1 MNTATNAQN
10 NVVDRQELLEIVYA
24 ASSQIPSQVQAST
37 DRLKA
42 LLDNVGTYDAL
53 HEIAAEKSLPLPVR
67 QQSIIQFKNSALSHW
82 RSRKLLSEEYRTRI
96 RSRCMTFLHEEDDL
110 IAECNQVIVAK
121 IARLDYPHNWPSLLT
136 DLLTFIENALQMLF
150 SSSSVNMFS
159 TLVLRR
165 ALKVLNS
172 IVKEISSMKMM
183 TGIKTMGEITNQL
196 RGVLL
201 TYYSQLSSS
210 QLNPLLSPLI
220 PAALSQEHTLC
231 IIVVAHLVY
240 KCLVKLAVWAWPRIT
255 RRDKNESQDL
265 EAWFIEFFQS
275 STAQLKGLS
284 EQRISFV
291 LALRLSPD
299 NSPVTPV
306 TVDKLTRHV
315 RVFGKFFRR
324 LQQLEPAKFIE
335 LPTCNDMVLYYWE
348 NVVQA
353 TNGSTDMIKDSCNA
367 VFPIRFLVQAMV
379 LFKENL
385 AKWTPFRKG
394 GPVTETSIDHLWDDS
409 TLTDETPL
417 ALSQQFVEDA
427 VRLLVTRFIPL
438 NPTDLE
444 SWMSDPEEWVNEE
457 DKENDHWE
465 YELRPCGER
474 VLMTLASQ
482 YRDYVIPLMTTTF
495 KDIISQSATDLQS
508 VIQKEA
514 IYCAIGRC
522 ASRLRDVIP
531 FTEWMRHYL
540 AAEAKDTNPNF
551 PIIKRRIAWLI
562 GKWTSDM
569 STPAIDPIVWEIL
582 IHLLR
587 DRGEGTDSVVRFTSA
602 NALRECVDTVN
613 FDITVFAPFL
623 PVAVSELVKLMHEVD
638 TTEMKQRLA
647 KSLNVIIERSDSH
660 ITPHIQMVAE
670 CIPGLWTS
678 AGEDWLF
685 KALLLVVVTSLVT
698 SAKEHSLT
706 LMPLVIPLIQESLS
720 PGVAVNLDD
729 DALNLWLTAL
739 RNAPTLQGAPGLSL
753 LELFPLAISLLA
765 GNLDLLGKIIF
776 IVESYLFNFA
786 FEFMNAVTST
796 VTGQAVETNQRGLL
810 VTVCFMTQLAPSTL
824 WAEALYSSGFFNHVV
839 KVLRDDE
846 SSSALLTECIFVVA
860 RIAVQIVRCSSV
872 WYLLR
877 PKPAVF
883 RKHKY
888 GNLSLIS
895 IGDSLT
901 IMSEPRHRKLSAM
914 GIASLVSTGRHE
926 VLERIPNE
934 IFNLWTD
941 VLYEVRES
949 LQLAKDAE
957 DSGLKLHWDADAI
970 PESYYAGSQDTM
982 EYERR
987 KLVYERDP
995 VRTIQLTSFVASAL
1009 QEAEKACGSTQVFK
1023 EKYLDKTDPTVLMQ
1037 LKTELAG

>member
-1 MNTATNAQN
+1 MNTATNTQN
-10 NVVDRQELLEIVYA
+10 NVVNRQELLEIVYA

-37 DRLKA
+37 ERLKS

-82 RSRKLLSEEYRTRI
+82 RSRKLLSEEYRSRI

-110 IAECNQVIVAK
+110 IAECNEVIVAK

-136 DLLTFIENALQMLF
+136 DLLSFVESAIQALCIT
-150 SSSSVNMFS
+150 SSANMFS
-159 TLVLRR
+159 TLSLRR
-165 ALKVLNS
+165 GLKVLNA
-172 IVKEISSMKMM
+172 ILKEISSMKMM

-196 RGVLL
+196 RGVLH

-210 QLNPLLSPLI
+210 QLTPVLSPLN
-220 PAALSQEHTLC
+220 PAALSQEHTYC

-240 KCLVKLAVWAWPRIT
+240 KCLMKLAIWAWPRLT
-255 RRDKNESQDL
+255 KDNKNELQDL
-265 EAWFIEFFQS
+265 EAWFIELFQS
-275 STAQLKGLS
+275 STAQVKRLS
-284 EQRISFV
+284 EQRIGLM
-291 LALRLSPD
+291 LALRSSPD
-299 NSPVTPV
+299 TSPVTHA

-324 LQQLEPAKFIE
+324 LQQLEPAKFVE
-335 LPTCNDMVLYYWE
+335 LPTCNDVVLYYWE
-348 NVVQA
+348 KVVQA
-353 TNGSTDMIKDSCNA
+353 TNGPQDMIKDSPDV
-367 VFPIRFLVQAMV
+367 VFPVRFLVQAMV

-394 GPVTETSIDHLWDDS
+394 GPVTET
-409 TLTDETPL
+409 T
-417 ALSQQFVEDA
+417 LSQQFVEDA

-495 KDIISQSATDLQS
+495 KDIVSQSATDLQS

-522 ASRLRDVIP
+522 APRLRDAIQ
-531 FTEWMRHYL
+531 FTDWMRHYL
-540 AAEAKDTNPNF
+540 AAEARDTNPNF

-562 GKWTSDM
+562 GRWTSDM
-569 STPAIDPIVWEIL
+569 ATPATDPIMWEVL

-587 DRGEGTDSVVRFTSA
+587 DRGEGTDSVVRFTAA
-602 NALRECVDTVN
+602 NALRECVDTVS
-613 FDITVFAPFL
+613 FDIGIFAPFL
-623 PVAVSELVKLMHEVD
+623 PVAVTELIKLMHEVD
-638 TTEMKQRLA
+638 TTEMKRRLA

-660 ITPHIQMVAE
+660 ITPHVQMIAE
-670 CIPGLWTS
+670 CIPGLWT
-678 AGEDWLF
+678 AAREDWLF
-685 KALLLVVVTSLVT
+685 KAQLLVVVTSLVT
-698 SAKEHSLT
+698 SAKSHSLT
-706 LMPLVIPLIQESLS
+706 LAPLVVPLVQESLS

-729 DALNLWLTAL
+729 DALNLWLAAL
-739 RNAPTLQGAPGLSL
+739 RNAPSLQGAPSTSL
-753 LELFPLAISLLA
+753 LQLFPLAISLLA

-776 IVESYLFNFA
+776 IVESYLLVDAPLILQNFA
-786 FEFMNAVTST
+786 SGLMNAVTST

-810 VTVCFMTQLAPSTL
+810 VTICFMTQLAPSSL
-824 WAEALYSSGFFNHVV
+824 WAEALYSSGFFNHIV
-839 KVLRDDE
+839 KVLREDE

-860 RIAVQIVRCSSV
+860 RIAVADREMFPRLVSAAAQASGVPEEKV
-872 WYLLR
+872 WEPILDQYWR
-877 PKPAVF
+877 QF
-883 RKHKY
+883 DH
-888 GNLSLIS
+888 
-895 IGDSLT
+895 
-901 IMSEPRHRKLSAM
+901 MSEPRHRKLAAM
-914 GIASLVSTGRHE
+914 GVASLVATGRHE

-941 VLYEVRES
+941 VLFEVRES

-957 DSGLKLHWDADAI
+957 DGGLKLYWDADVV
-970 PESYYAGSQDTM
+970 PNSYYSGSQHTL

-987 KLVYERDP
+987 KLIYERDP
-995 VRTIQLTSFVASAL
+995 IRTVQLTSFVASAL
-1009 QEAEKACGSTQVFK
+1009 QEAERACGSPQVFK
-1023 EKYLDKTDPTVLMQ
+1023 EKYLDKTDGTVLMQ